1 MRKKLFEAKGA
12 FHPLLSLFSLI
23 IIASLLAIGV
33 LMLLGKWTGEDYM
46 AQVETPSLGVLVA
59 QLFVQHFFF
68 FIIPGAL
75 TIYIFPALRQ
85 KETFTFKNVNWQNLG
100 LIALLFLLGL
110 PQVGL
115 LTWINNQIP
124 LSGNMEAMESQ
135 VNGYLKTLLSS
146 GNMALVVFLIGL
158 VPAIGEE
165 LVFRG
170 VIQKTL
176 ENWTNK
182 PHLAIFLSGAIFS
195 LIHFQFAGFLPR
207 MFLGMLLGYAY
218 YFSKSLLV
226 PMLLHFLFNASQA
239 VAMILNPAMI
249 DELGDASTV
258 ELPAWWVIALTLVGF
273 ILVFAQLLKQ
283 DNGKNGIM
291 AQTV

>member
-1 MRKKLFEAKGA
+1 MLKKIIEAKGA
-12 FHPLLSLFSLI
+12 FHPFLVLFSLI
-23 IIASLLAIGV
+23 IIASLLAVGV
-33 LMLLGKWTGEDYM
+33 LMFMGKLTGEDYM
-46 AQVETPSLGVLVA
+46 AQVDTPSLGVLTV
-59 QLFVQHFFF
+59 QLFIQHFFF

-75 TIYIFPALRQ
+75 TIYMFPALRQ
-85 KETFTFKNVNWQNLG
+85 KGTFIFRNTDWNTLG
-100 LIALLFLLGL
+100 LIALLFVLGL

-135 VNGYLKTLLSS
+135 INGYLKTLLSS

-170 VIQKTL
+170 VIQKAL
-176 ENWTNK
+176 ENWTQK
-182 PHLAIFLSGAIFS
+182 PHLAILLSGAIFS

-218 YFSKSLLV
+218 FFSKSLLV

-239 VAMILNPAMI
+239 VAMVLNPEMI
-249 DELGDASTV
+249 GELGDTTSID
-258 ELPAWWVIALTLVGF
+258 LPAWWMLALTLIGF
-273 ILVFAQLLKQ
+273 IFVFRQLLKTSSPDVWDQ
-283 DNGKNGIM
+283 F
-291 AQTV
+291 A

>member
-1 MRKKLFEAKGA
+1 MLKKIIEAKGA
-12 FHPLLSLFSLI
+12 YHPILVLFSLV
-23 IIASLLAIGV
+23 IIASLLAVGV
-33 LMLLGKWTGEDYM
+33 LMMLGRLTGEDYM
-46 AQVETPSLGVLVA
+46 GQVDSPGLGVLTA

-75 TIYIFPALRQ
+75 TIYMFPALRQ
-85 KETFTFKNVNWQNLG
+85 KGTFIFRNTDWNTLG
-100 LIALLFLLGL
+100 LIALLFVLGL

-135 VNGYLKTLLSS
+135 INGYLKTLLSS

-176 ENWTNK
+176 ENWTQK
-182 PHLAIFLSGAIFS
+182 PHLAILLAGAIFS

-218 YFSKSLLV
+218 YFSKSLWV
-226 PMLLHFLFNASQA
+226 PMLLHFVFNASQA
-239 VAMILNPAMI
+239 VAMVLNPEMI
-249 DELGDASTV
+249 DELGDTTSIDLA
-258 ELPAWWVIALTLVGF
+258 PWWVLALTLIGF
-273 ILVFAQLLKQ
+273 ILVFSQLLKQ
-283 DNGKNGIM
+283 DNIIDEI
-291 AQTV
+291 V